1 MANVPKVPTIPPERS
16 LPTMP
21 GLPDLLCRHPSVK
34 EVLCDGDESSV
45 MSRGMMYGSGDGR
58 RAGVIQGD
66 LHDV

>member
-1 MANVPKVPTIPPERS
+1 MVNVLKVSIIPPDRS

-21 GLPDLLCRHPSVK
+21 GLQDLLCRHPSVK
-34 EVLCDGDESSV
+34 EVLCDGDVSSV
-45 MSRGMMYGSGDGR
+45 MSRGMIYGSGDGR